1 MDYRDLLEEHYQL
14 QERAAKLKEVIRL
27 QNLKEFSSSG
37 KIGAST
43 PAYMR
48 ASPDANRII
57 PCSHRLERME
67 REQQQFLADRC
78 RDLTERSF
86 LQEQQQEAIR
96 KRICGTPRHQPTR
109 VTQSPRAA
117 VQDEL
122 DDLPLG
128 LYDEVKAM
136 QAHIFEE
143 AEKAARNARAF
154 GRGSVRLREVARAS
168 SRTPSRTPS
177 PMDSCSPVDT
187 CTPDELRALSALQT
201 PVPPPAVTR
210 PSRIPRP
217 RNLYRTAK
225 SMDKSCEVPVSSKN
239 RTGFLARD
247 SVAIKLP
254 HMGTQG
260 NSGQEPK
267 LHLKPAGGETGP
279 KKAQFSSGAVI
290 GSIKPAERRDATR
303 AAVSQGE
310 GEVAES
316 LNLVRE
322 QPLARPEL
330 ALSQAFQLL
339 KNEDWEK
346 KIDGLM
352 LVRSLAQ
359 NHADILLPKLRDV
372 CFAVVEEVK
381 NLRSMVSCAAMTTL
395 AHMFAHLRRAM
406 DPEAEAAARVLL
418 HKAGDSSLFI
428 REDVDLALGA
438 MVQSCSPRRVINALL
453 AGGLRHK
460 NSAVRKTTALHLQ
473 KLALLLGA
481 SRLLTGKKDLTE
493 SFLTAISQL
502 ALDAAQEVRFYAR
515 SCITLLSSHKDIIKM
530 VDKCVPPKERSS
542 IKDIILK
549 SR

>member
-1 MDYRDLLEEHYQL
+1 M
-14 QERAAKLKEVIRL
+14 
-27 QNLKEFSSSG
+27 NS
-37 KIGAST
+37 
-43 PAYMR
+43 
-48 ASPDANRII
+48 
-57 PCSHRLERME
+57 
-67 REQQQFLADRC
+67 
-78 RDLTERSF
+78 
-86 LQEQQQEAIR
+86 
-96 KRICGTPRHQPTR
+96 
-109 VTQSPRAA
+109 
-117 VQDEL
+117 
-122 DDLPLG
+122 
-128 LYDEVKAM
+128 
-136 QAHIFEE
+136 
-143 AEKAARNARAF
+143 
-154 GRGSVRLREVARAS
+154 
-168 SRTPSRTPS
+168 
-177 PMDSCSPVDT
+177 
-187 CTPDELRALSALQT
+187 
-201 PVPPPAVTR
+201 
-210 PSRIPRP
+210 
-217 RNLYRTAK
+217 
-225 SMDKSCEVPVSSKN
+225 VSSKN

-247 SVAIKLP
+247 SVKSVVIKLP
-254 HMGTQG
+254 PIGTQV

-267 LHLKPAGGETGP
+267 LHRKPAGGETGP

-303 AAVSQGE
+303 AAADNQGE

-395 AHMFAHLRRAM
+395 AHLFANLRRAM

-428 REDVDLALGA
+428 REDVDLALDA
-438 MVQSCSPRRVINALL
+438 MVQSCSPRRVIHALL

-473 KLALLLGA
+473 RLALLLGA

-493 SFLTAISQL
+493 SFLTAISRL